1 MSDDINNNGGDDQ
14 NLNNNEVHQND
25 KFNQWY
31 NTSDTGT
38 NSNKNSYQNNSYQ
51 PQNNNKRRGD
61 IGKKLA
67 KVFGLIAAGL
77 IIALGGGLVGSV
89 FTQKYLSQNK
99 ITASAGNDSSSSSY
113 TAPQFTSATDG
124 TLTVS
129 QAFEKVKPAV
139 VTISTTSIASGNY
152 GDTSQQVEGLGSGFI
167 INEDGYIL
175 TNYHVISGSQQVTV
189 LLSTGEEASAKV
201 INYDQEKDIA
211 VIKLAD
217 GTKVPGV
224 AELGDSDSLYPGED
238 VIAIG
243 TPLSKEF
250 AQTLTKGVISAV
262 NRNIQ
267 ASTGVTMN
275 VIQTDTAINPGNS
288 GGPLVNTQGQVIGIN
303 SMKLVESTVEGI
315 GFAIPI
321 NTAKDRIDALSKPI
335 LSLGVTISEIDS
347 AKSKQSGYPVGLYVY
362 SVQSGSVAET
372 AGIQVGDVITK
383 FDGKD
388 VTTATTLNDAKGTKN
403 AGDTVEV
410 IVSRNGKEVKLQLTL
425 K

>member
-1 MSDDINNNGGDDQ
+1 MSDDINNNGGNDQ
-14 NLNNNEVHQND
+14 NLNDNEIYQDD
-25 KFNQWY
+25 KCNQWY
-31 NTSDTGT
+31 NASDTGT
-38 NSNKNSYQNNSYQ
+38 NSNNNSY
-51 PQNNNKRRGD
+51 QNNNKRRGG
-61 IGKKLA
+61 IGKKIA
-67 KVFGLIAAGL
+67 KGFGLIAAGL
-77 IIALGGGLVGSV
+77 IIALAGGLVGSV
-89 FTQKYLSQNK
+89 FMQKYLSQNK
-99 ITASAGNDSSSSSY
+99 ITTSSNTDSSSSY
-113 TAPQFTSATDG
+113 TAPQFASATDG

-139 VTISTTSIASGNY
+139 VTISTTSISSGNF

-217 GTKVPGV
+217 GTKIPGV
-224 AELGDSDSLYPGED
+224 AELGDSDTLYPGED

-262 NRNIQ
+262 NRNIE
-267 ASTGVTMN
+267 ASTGVKMN

-288 GGPLVNTQGQVIGIN
+288 GGPLVNTKGQVIGIN

-315 GFAIPI
+315 GFSIPI

-362 SVQSGSVAET
+362 SVQSGSVAEK
-372 AGIQVGDVITK
+372 AGVQVGDVITK

-388 VTTATTLNDAKGTKN
+388 ITTAANLNDAKSTKN

-425 K
+425 Q